1 MITRKPE
8 DVSVHKNPHGVEA
21 KKMYDYPSAIIIH
34 LTLKPG
40 ESLIKHLTP
49 TDVAFFVLEG
59 KGIVQI
65 GEERKEVD
73 ANTLIESPA
82 NVLHCWSNESKENL
96 RVLVVKAPKPT
107 QPSKYLEE
115 PRQ

>member
-1 MITRKPE
+1 MITRRPE

-21 KKMYDYPSAIIIH
+21 KKLYDYPSAIIIH
-34 LTLKPG
+34 LILKPG

-65 GEERKEVD
+65 GEEKKEVGP
-73 ANTLIESPA
+73 NTLIESPA
-82 NVLHCWSNESKENL
+82 NILHCWYNESKENL
-96 RVLVVKAPKPT
+96 RVLVIKAPKPT
-107 QPSKYLEE
+107 QPSKYSEE

>member
-8 DVSVHKNPHGVEA
+8 DVAIHKNPHGVEA
-21 KKMYDYPSAIIIH
+21 KKLYDYPNAIIIH

-59 KGIVQI
+59 KGVVQI
-65 GEERKEVD
+65 GEERKEVE

-82 NVLHCWSNESKENL
+82 NVLHSWSNESEANL
-96 RVLVVKAPKPT
+96 RVLVVKAPKPI
-107 QPSKYLEE
+107 QPSKYLEDS
-115 PRQ
+115 RK